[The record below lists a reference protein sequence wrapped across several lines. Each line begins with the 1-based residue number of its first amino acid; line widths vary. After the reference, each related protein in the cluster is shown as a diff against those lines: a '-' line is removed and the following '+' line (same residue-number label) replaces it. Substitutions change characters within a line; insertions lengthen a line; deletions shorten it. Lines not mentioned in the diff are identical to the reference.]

1 MGNKSHRTGFFL
13 LGSSLGIALII
24 SSLLFT
30 DTLKFIKSGNQTI
43 RVKGYAEKNIE
54 SDLARWTMSI
64 SSFSSN
70 QELAYQEIEYQR
82 DLVLDYLYNH
92 GISEDM
98 IDIESITT
106 QKYEKYIGNSYRT
119 TGEVL
124 SYKLVQQITVESKDV
139 FMIEK
144 ISSESNEL
152 LKLGISFE
160 SFAPNYLYTKLND
173 LKIEMLELS
182 SKDAYTRAT
191 KMAENSGSKI
201 GRLASANQGVFQI
214 TGRNSNEIDDYGVND
229 TYSIQK
235 TIKAVVTM
243 EYTIE

>member
-1 MGNKSHRTGFFL
+1 MANKLHRTGFFL

-70 QELAYQEIEYQR
+70 QEWAYQEIESHR
-82 DLVLDYLYNH
+82 KIVLDYLKVN
-92 GISEDM
+92 GITEDM
-98 IDIESITT
+98 IDVASITT
-106 QKYEKYIGNSYRT
+106 QKYEEYIGNTYRS
-119 TGEVL
+119 TGKVL
-124 SYKLVQQITVESKDV
+124 SYKLVQNITVESKDV
-139 FMIEK
+139 YMIED
-144 ISSESNEL
+144 ISSKSTEL
-152 LKLGISFE
+152 LKSGIKFE
-160 SFAPNYLYTKLND
+160 SFAPNYLYTRLNSK
-173 LKIEMLELS
+173 KIDMLELA

-201 GRLASANQGVFQI
+201 GRLASATQGVFQI